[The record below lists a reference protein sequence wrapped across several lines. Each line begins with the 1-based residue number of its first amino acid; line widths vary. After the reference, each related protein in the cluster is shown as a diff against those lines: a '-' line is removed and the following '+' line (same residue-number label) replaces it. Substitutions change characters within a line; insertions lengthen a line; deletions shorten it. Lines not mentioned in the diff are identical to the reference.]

1 MQKNSK
7 ISRLI
12 VLIAAAI
19 TGIALLGY
27 HLRPVDINSK
37 ATELE
42 AYCRSKGYNADYGI
56 LVDYGRNSLQ
66 KRLFVYDFNNDKVVM
81 SSLAGHGSGGNS
93 TFFRADF
100 SNAGGSH
107 CSSLGHYRIGR
118 ERRMYN
124 RPIMAFELDGLDRTN
139 SNARPRGILIHAGV
153 GPLSWGCISLPFTRY
168 EQLSGILEGL
178 PKNVIV
184 WAYD

>member
-1 MQKNSK
+1 M
-7 ISRLI
+7 R
-12 VLIAAAI
+12 
-19 TGIALLGY
+19 
-27 HLRPVDINSK
+27 
-37 ATELE
+37 
-42 AYCRSKGYNADYGI
+42 
-56 LVDYGRNSLQ
+56 
-66 KRLFVYDFNNDKVVM
+66 
-81 SSLAGHGSGGNS
+81 SLAGHGLGGNS

-100 SNAGGSH
+100 SNACGSH

-124 RPIMAFELDGLDRTN
+124 RPIMAFELDGLDKSN
-139 SNARPRGILIHAGV
+139 SNARPRGILIHAGF

-168 EQLSGILEGL
+168 AQLSGILEGL

>member
-1 MQKNSK
+1 M
-7 ISRLI
+7 
-12 VLIAAAI
+12 
-19 TGIALLGY
+19 
-27 HLRPVDINSK
+27 LRPVDIKSK
-37 ATELE
+37 AAELE
-42 AYCRSKGYNADYGI
+42 AYCKTKGYNADYGI
-56 LVDYGRNSLQ
+56 LVDYERNSLQ

-81 SSLAGHGSGGNS
+81 SSLGGHGSGGNS
-93 TFFRADF
+93 TVFRADF
-100 SNAGGSH
+100 SNACGSH

-139 SNARPRGILIHAGV
+139 SNARPRVILIHAGV

-168 EQLSGILEGL
+168 AQLSGILEGL

>member
-1 MQKNSK
+1 M
-7 ISRLI
+7 
-12 VLIAAAI
+12 
-19 TGIALLGY
+19 
-27 HLRPVDINSK
+27 LRPVDIKSK
-37 ATELE
+37 AAELE
-42 AYCRSKGYNADYGI
+42 AYCKTKGYNADYGI
-56 LVDYGRNSLQ
+56 LVDYERNSLQ

-81 SSLAGHGSGGNS
+81 
-93 TFFRADF
+93 
-100 SNAGGSH
+100 
-107 CSSLGHYRIGR
+107 SSLGHYRIGR

-139 SNARPRGILIHAGV
+139 SNARPRAILINAGV

-168 EQLSGILEGL
+168 AQLSGILEGL